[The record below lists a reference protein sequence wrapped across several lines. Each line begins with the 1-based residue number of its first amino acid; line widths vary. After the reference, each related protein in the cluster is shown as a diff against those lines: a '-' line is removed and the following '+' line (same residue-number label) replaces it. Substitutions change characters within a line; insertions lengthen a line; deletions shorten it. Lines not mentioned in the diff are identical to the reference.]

1 MTDEQFA
8 RYWLEVHAP
17 LAKMMPGLRRYV
29 ANLVQRPPNREP
41 ECSGIVELWFENRDA
56 MKKAFAS
63 PEGKKTQ
70 EDSETFTK
78 SLTTLFINEHP
89 IMQ

>member
-1 MTDEQFA
+1 MTDERFA
-8 RYWLEVHAP
+8 KYWLEVHAP

-41 ECSGIVELWFENRDA
+41 EYSGVVELWFKDKDA

-89 IMQ
+89 IM